1 MQLCLAKSENVMAI
15 VGKVDVKSEW
25 KRLNDRPIQQFSDG
39 IGRTRACCFDETGVF
54 KLLPFIY
61 RSIALM

>member
-1 MQLCLAKSENVMAI
+1 MAI